1 MNKSVQMETIPFR
14 VITPDDRAQYEEL
27 LATEGERGCEYSFA
41 NLYLWGRQRIAFL
54 HGHALFFSQF
64 NRRTVYPFPIGT
76 GDKKA
81 VLDAIIADAA
91 ARGIPC
97 RITGLGE
104 KDLELI
110 QSLYPDQ
117 FRFHCD
123 ENSFDYVYDV
133 NDLADL
139 SGKKYHV
146 KRTNLNRFAEE
157 YPNAHTEPL
166 SESNLPAAEALL
178 EEWFASRLQED
189 PDGDFHMER
198 AAIRKALRDKNEI
211 GMCGLVLMNG
221 ERAIALTLGSLLS
234 PDTMDVHFEK
244 GAPDVAGAYVAINC
258 AFARYVRENYPAV
271 RFLNREEDMGIEG
284 LRRAKQS
291 YRPHHMVRKCWACL
305 LEDGYDY

>member
-1 MNKSVQMETIPFR
+1 MSDLLHMNTIPFR
-14 VITPDDRAQYEEL
+14 AITPDDRAQYEEL

-41 NLYLWGRQRIAFL
+41 NLYLWGRQHIAFL

-64 NRRTVYPFPIGT
+64 SRRTVYPFPIGN

-81 VLDAIIADAA
+81 ALDAIIADAA

-104 KDLELI
+104 ADQELI

-123 ENSFDYVYDV
+123 ENSFDYVYNI

-139 SGKKYHV
+139 PGKKYHV
-146 KRTNLNRFAEE
+146 KRTNLNRFYEE
-157 YPNAHTEPL
+157 YPNAYTEPL
-166 SESNLPAAEALL
+166 SEKNLAAAEVLV
-178 EEWFASRLQED
+178 EEWFAGRLQAD

-198 AAIRKALRDKNEI
+198 AALRKAMRDGAEI
-211 GMCGLVLMNG
+211 GMRGLVLMDG
-221 ERAIALTLGSLLS
+221 ERALAVTLGSLLS

-258 AFARYVRENYPAV
+258 AFANYVRQNYPNV